1 MKKLLTT
8 ISGAS
13 VIGGGLLTL
22 WTAGRSDLDLL
33 DFKSVVI
40 RLAIATALVVI
51 GYIGLKANKWEY
63 LDA

>member
-22 WTAGRSDLDLL
+22 LTAGRSDLDML
-33 DFKSVVI
+33 DFKSIVI
-40 RLAIATALVVI
+40 RSAIATALVVI
-51 GYIGLKANKWEY
+51 GYIGLKVTKWEY
-63 LDA
+63 LED